1 MSDAGLY
8 FRTYNSL
15 LASVMGVRES
25 LIFGQVYYWLKL
37 YSENPEEHAGKH
49 FVKGHWWTFNPIET
63 KKEGCHDWAEQ
74 FPEMSPSTIKNTLT
88 KFTKQGLL
96 IKGNFNRMKG
106 DQTLWYT
113 IDFDVLYEKFPIT
126 EELFP
131 RVKEPLDKDYQMV
144 VGKDSPMEQTK
155 ITRPIPN
162 SNTNNSEPKKDNSM
176 EFFRKKNSACLTPTE
191 LSELVVTAYTEE
203 HREDTNE
210 AEKLVL
216 SEIALYFGERYQ
228 TVTGRKHPCIS
239 KQAAVRAVGNL
250 LCSEIEVKYGERI
263 CTEEWNLLDHA
274 VDDVYGMIDK
284 YFQTRFAEGTEYS
297 FSHFCSNG
305 VLVRKW
311 LEYRRESY
319 TYYSDS
325 ELLPY

>member
-1 MSDAGLY
+1 MSDAGLF

-113 IDFDVLYEKFPIT
+113 IDFDALYEKYPIT

-131 RVKEPLDKDYQMV
+131 RLKESLDKDYQMV
-144 VGKDSPMEQTK
+144 VGKDSPMEQTE

-162 SNTNNSEPKKDNSM
+162 SNTNNSEPKKKDSM
-176 EFFRKKNSACLTPTE
+176 DFSERKKSTRYIPTE
-191 LSELVVTAYTEE
+191 LPERVVFAYWDIAGEDPDEETEQLLLE
-203 HREDTNE
+203 IATYYGNCYQMFYHR
-210 AEKLVL
+210 KHHSL
-216 SEIALYFGERYQ
+216 SE
-228 TVTGRKHPCIS
+228 K
-239 KQAAVRAVGNL
+239 AAVRATKNL
-250 LCSEIEVKYGERI
+250 LYSEIEVPHSDGNYS
-263 CTEEWNLLDHA
+263 TEEWSLAD
-274 VDDVYGMIDK
+274 YGMDHVCKMI
-284 YFQTRFAEGTEYS
+284 YRFFEMGLGDGS
-297 FSHFCSNG
+297 FELFCTPEILINRS
-305 VLVRKW
+305 
-311 LEYRRESY
+311 REV
-319 TYYSDS
+319 
-325 ELLPY
+325 ERGL

>member
-1 MSDAGLY
+1 MSDVRVIVPVDVELAHTIGIPDTFLVTQIDY
-8 FRTYNSL
+8 WTRRVYAKEPEKYGDHYIDGRWWVYNT
-15 LASVMGVRES
+15 
-25 LIFGQVYYWLKL
+25 
-37 YSENPEEHAGKH
+37 
-49 FVKGHWWTFNPIET
+49 VK
-63 KKEGCHDWAEQ
+63 DWKEQ
-74 FPEMSPSTIKNTLT
+74 FKDMFSKNTIIRALDRLEDSGLVYTGVFNKMGRDRT
-88 KFTKQGLL
+88 KWYSVNYETLFSKFPYTKQIFSDEG
-96 IKGNFNRMKG
+96 
-106 DQTLWYT
+106 
-113 IDFDVLYEKFPIT
+113 FPIT
-126 EELFP
+126 QNGEMTITQSGEMQLP
-131 RVKEPLDKDYQMV
+131 KM
-144 VGKDSPMEQTK
+144 GKALPKNT
-155 ITRPIPN
+155 
-162 SNTNNSEPKKDNSM
+162 TNNSVPKKDNSM

-191 LSELVVTAYTEE
+191 LSELVVTVYTEE
-203 HREDTNE
+203 HREDANE

-274 VDDVYGMIDK
+274 VVDVYGMIDK
-284 YFQTRFAEGTEYS
+284 YFQTQFAEGTEYS